1 MPDSVGADYLGVEM
15 IAKVAKSKTM
25 WFAYLLAVLGVVET
39 QYKLIESYVPEEYR
53 GLVFV
58 VIASM
63 VAALRIVTTQAL
75 TDK

>member
-1 MPDSVGADYLGVEM
+1 MPDCVGATYPGVEM

-25 WFAYLLAVLGVVET
+25 WFAYLLAILGVVET
-39 QYKLIESYVPEEYR
+39 QYKLIESFVPEEYR

-58 VIASM
+58 VIASV

-75 TDK
+75 TEK

>member
-58 VIASM
+58 VIASV

-75 TDK
+75 TEK

>member
-1 MPDSVGADYLGVEM
+1 M

-58 VIASM
+58 VIASV

-75 TDK
+75 TEK

>member
-25 WFAYLLAVLGVVET
+25 WFAYLLAILGVVET

-58 VIASM
+58 IIASV

-75 TDK
+75 TEK

>member
-39 QYKLIESYVPEEYR
+39 QYKLIESFVPEEYR
-53 GLVFV
+53 GLVYV
-58 VIASM
+58 AIASV

-75 TDK
+75 TEK